1 MPKRAKETRKTIL
14 ITGLCGRLG
23 QLVTRALHR
32 SHRVIGV
39 DRRPFDRL
47 PADVVHH
54 EVDLRKKKV
63 RDVFRSE
70 KIDAVV
76 HLGIM
81 HDPRKS
87 SADHH
92 SWNVA
97 GFTKLLGYAAEFG
110 VKKVVML
117 SSANVYG
124 PQPDN
129 PQFLTEDAPL
139 LGGANFSDIRD
150 LIELDHLAQGF
161 LWKHPEVSTVILRPV
176 HIVGTVRN
184 AASNFL
190 RLSVIPTL
198 LGFDP
203 LVQLIHEQD
212 VVRAIVAAVEGE
224 MRGIYNLA
232 GPEPIPLSR
241 VIARLGRATLPVPY
255 MLAKPTL
262 NRLWN
267 MRLTSFPPPELDH
280 IRYVCMV
287 DDARARA
294 DLGFTPRH
302 DLAATIEAVNWG
314 RW

>member
-1 MPKRAKETRKTIL
+1 MGASAKTVL
-14 ITGLCGRLG
+14 VTGICGRLG
-23 QLVTRALHR
+23 QLVVRQLHR

-54 EVDLRKKKV
+54 EVDLRKKKI
-63 RDVFRSE
+63 RDVFRTE

-76 HLGIM
+76 HLGVM

-97 GFTKLLGYAAEFG
+97 GFAKLLGYVAEFG
-110 VKKVVML
+110 VKKLVML

-124 PQPDN
+124 PHPNN

-139 LGGANFSDIRD
+139 LGGASFSDIRD

-161 LWKHPEVSTVILRPV
+161 FWKHPEVNTVILRPV

-190 RLSVIPTL
+190 RLPVVPTL

-203 LVQLIHEQD
+203 LVQLVHEND
-212 VVRAIVAAVEGE
+212 VVRALISAVESDV
-224 MRGIYNLA
+224 RGIFNLA

-241 VIARLGRATLPVPY
+241 ILSRLGKPTIPVPHTFAQP
-255 MLAKPTL
+255 LL
-262 NRLWN
+262 RRLWN
-267 MRLTSFPPPELDH
+267 MRLTSFPPPEMDH
-280 IRYVCMV
+280 IRYICMV
-287 DDARARA
+287 DDARARSELHFQPA
-294 DLGFTPRH
+294 H
-302 DLAATIEAVNWG
+302 DLASTIEAVNWG

>member
-1 MPKRAKETRKTIL
+1 MASARKTIL
-14 ITGLCGRLG
+14 LTGLCGRLG
-23 QLVTRALHR
+23 QLVTRELHR
-32 SHRVIGV
+32 HHRVIGV

-47 PADVVHH
+47 PADVTHH
-54 EVDLRKKKV
+54 AVDLRKKKV
-63 RDVFRSE
+63 RDVLRSE
-70 KIDAVV
+70 KVDAIV
-76 HLGIM
+76 HLGVM

-97 GFTKLLGYAAEFG
+97 GFAKLLTYAAELN
-110 VKKVVML
+110 VKSLVML

-139 LGGANFSDIRD
+139 LGGARFSEIRD

-161 LWKHPEVSTVILRPV
+161 LWKHPEVRTVILRPV
-176 HIVGTVRN
+176 HILGTVRN

-190 RLSVIPTL
+190 RLGLVPTL

-203 LVQLIHEQD
+203 LIQLLHELD
-212 VVRAIVAAVEGE
+212 VVRAIVRAVEGSA
-224 MRGIYNLA
+224 RGIFNLA

-241 VIARLGRATLPVPY
+241 VLARLGRPTLPVPY
-255 MLAKPTL
+255 TLAKPTL
-262 NRLWN
+262 SRLWN
-267 MRLTSFPPPELDH
+267 LRLSSFPPPELDH

-287 DDARARA
+287 DDARARTE
-294 DLGFTPRH
+294 LGFTPAY
-302 DLAATIEAVNWG
+302 DLKATIEAVDWG